1 MKNNKNEV
9 QIFGTIMDIQPG
21 TFFKDGE
28 KFVRFYIGAKRT
40 SGNVDLLPVIVEEKQ
55 TEGLK
60 IGKHVYVEGRYSSS
74 NKHESGKSHLILEIK
89 AETIWC
95 GEGDGSAE
103 GENKIILEGYLCK
116 PPVYRRAPRGKEICD
131 LMIACN
137 EYDLRRT
144 DYIPCIAW
152 WKEAREAANFKVGD
166 FVKIIGRIQ
175 SRIYHKKLSG
185 DEVELR
191 TAYEVSIGRI
201 IEHEGGS
208 EKDFVGELQEV
219 SE

>member
-1 MKNNKNEV
+1 MAENW
-9 QIFGTIMDIQPG
+9 
-21 TFFKDGE
+21 
-28 KFVRFYIGAKRT
+28 
-40 SGNVDLLPVIVEEKQ
+40 
-55 TEGLK
+55 K
-60 IGKHVYVEGRYSSS
+60 IGEHIYIEGKYTSY
-74 NKHESGKSHLILEIK
+74 NKKENGKSHLILEVK
-89 AETIWC
+89 AETLL
-95 GEGDGSAE
+95 GGDGSVDD
-103 GENKIILEGYLCK
+103 ENKLILEGYLCK
-116 PPVYRRAPRGKEICD
+116 PPIYRKTPIGKEICD

-152 WKEAREAANFKVGD
+152 WNEAREAADFKVGD

-201 IEHEGGS
+201 IEHESGS

>member
-9 QIFGTIMDIQPG
+9 QMHGVIMDIQPG

-60 IGKHVYVEGRYSSS
+60 IGKYVYVEGRYSSS
-74 NKHESGKSHLILEIK
+74 NKHENGKNHLILEIK
-89 AETIWC
+89 AEQI
-95 GEGDGSAE
+95 GLEDYE
-103 GENKIILEGYLCK
+103 NDENKLILEGYLCK
-116 PPVYRRAPRGKEICD
+116 PPVYRKTPSGKEICD

-144 DYIPCIAW
+144 DYIPCLTW
-152 WKEAREAANFKVGD
+152 LNEAREAANFKVGD

-175 SRIYHKKLSG
+175 SRVYQKKLSG

-201 IEHEGGS
+201 IEHESGS
-208 EKDFVGELQEV
+208 KKDFIGELQKV

>member
-9 QIFGTIMDIQPG
+9 QIYGVIMDIQPDV
-21 TFFKDGE
+21 FFKDGK
-28 KFVRFYIGAKRT
+28 KFKRIYIGVKRT
-40 SGNVDLLPVIVEEKQ
+40 SGAVDLLPVIVR
-55 TEGLK
+55 EGLADAFP
-60 IGKHVYVEGRYSSS
+60 IGGRVYIEGRYISS
-74 NKHESGKSHLILEIK
+74 NKHENGKSHLILEIK
-89 AETIWC
+89 ERIISYGNERAN
-95 GEGDGSAE
+95 D
-103 GENKIILEGYLCK
+103 ENKIILEGYLCK
-116 PPVYRRAPRGKEICD
+116 PPIYRKTPIGKEICD

-166 FVKIIGRIQ
+166 YVKIIGRIQ
-175 SRIYHKKLSG
+175 SRIYQKKLSG

-201 IEHEGGS
+201 IEHESGS

>member
-9 QIFGTIMDIQPG
+9 QLYGTLMDIQPDV
-21 TFFKDGE
+21 FFEDDK
-28 KFVRFYIGAKRT
+28 KFKRIYIEVKRT
-40 SGNVDLLPVIVEEKQ
+40 SGAVDLLPVIVR
-55 TEGLK
+55 EGLSDAFP
-60 IGKHVYVEGRYSSS
+60 IGGHVYIEGRYISS
-74 NKHESGKSHLILEIK
+74 NKHENGKNHLILEIK
-89 AETIWC
+89 
-95 GEGDGSAE
+95 EGIISYGNEQERD
-103 GENKIILEGYLCK
+103 ENKIILEGYLCK

-152 WKEAREAANFKVGD
+152 WKEAREAADFKVGD

-201 IEHEGGS
+201 IEHESGS
-208 EKDFVGELQEV
+208 EKDFVGELQKV

>member
-9 QIFGTIMDIQPG
+9 QIYGVIMDIQPG
-21 TFFKDGE
+21 TFFKDRE

-55 TEGLK
+55 SECLK
-60 IGKHVYVEGRYSSS
+60 IGKYVYVEGKYSSS
-74 NKHESGKSHLILEIK
+74 NKHENGKNHLILEIK
-89 AETIWC
+89 AEQI
-95 GEGDGSAE
+95 GLEDYE
-103 GENKIILEGYLCK
+103 NDENKLILEGYLCK
-116 PPVYRRAPRGKEICD
+116 PPIYRRTPRGKEVCD

-144 DYIPCIAW
+144 DYIPCLAW
-152 WKEAREAANFKVGD
+152 WNEAREAADFKTGD

-175 SRIYHKKLSG
+175 SRIYQKKLSG

-201 IEHEGGS
+201 IEHESGS
-208 EKDFVGELQEV
+208 KKDFVGELQEV

>member
-9 QIFGTIMDIQPG
+9 QISGVIMDIQPG

-60 IGKHVYVEGRYSSS
+60 IGKYVYVEGRYSSL
-74 NKHESGKSHLILEIK
+74 NKHENGKNHLILEIK
-89 AETIWC
+89 AEQI
-95 GEGDGSAE
+95 GLEDYE
-103 GENKIILEGYLCK
+103 NDENKLILEGYLCK
-116 PPVYRRAPRGKEICD
+116 PPVYRRTPSGKEICD

-152 WKEAREAANFKVGD
+152 WKEVIEAADFKVGD

-175 SRIYHKKLSG
+175 SRVYQKKLSG

-201 IEHEGGS
+201 IEHESGS
-208 EKDFVGELQEV
+208 KKDFVGELQEV

>member
-1 MKNNKNEV
+1 M
-9 QIFGTIMDIQPG
+9 
-21 TFFKDGE
+21 
-28 KFVRFYIGAKRT
+28 
-40 SGNVDLLPVIVEEKQ
+40 
-55 TEGLK
+55 
-60 IGKHVYVEGRYSSS
+60 
-74 NKHESGKSHLILEIK
+74 
-89 AETIWC
+89 
-95 GEGDGSAE
+95 
-103 GENKIILEGYLCK
+103 
-116 PPVYRRAPRGKEICD
+116 
-131 LMIACN
+131 MIACN

-144 DYIPCIAW
+144 DYIPCISW
-152 WKEAREAANFKVGD
+152 RNEAREAADFKVGD

>member
-9 QIFGTIMDIQPG
+9 QISGVIMDIQPG

-40 SGNVDLLPVIVEEKQ
+40 NGNVDLLPVAIPERMAENW
-55 TEGLK
+55 K
-60 IGKHVYVEGRYSSS
+60 IGEHIYIEGKYTSY
-74 NKHESGKSHLILEIK
+74 NKKENGKSHLILEVK
-89 AETIWC
+89 AETLLD
-95 GEGDGSAE
+95 GDGSVE
-103 GENKIILEGYLCK
+103 DENKIILEGYLCK
-116 PPVYRRAPRGKEICD
+116 SPIYRKTPIGKEICD

-137 EYDLRRT
+137 EYDLQRT

-152 WKEAREAANFKVGD
+152 WNEAREAADFKVGD

-201 IEHEGGS
+201 IEHESGS
-208 EKDFVGELQEV
+208 KKNLLGELQEV